1 MIRLLLLALT
11 GYVAFRVVREIVDS
25 VPSGLDH
32 TPPQRRKRKDASKP
46 QRSGR

>member
-11 GYVAFRVVREIVDS
+11 GYVAFRVVRELVDG
-25 VPSGLDH
+25 VPSGFDH
-32 TPPQRRKRKDASKP
+32 TPPQRRKRKAAPKS